1 MVIREERLI
10 GKTIEPG
17 VKESRRALVTR
28 KILKNENGGL
38 FIAAVLLFVVL
49 SLSSD
54 SFLTQ
59 YNIFNTTRTLSLY
72 LFIALTQAIILVGG
86 GMSLSVG
93 AIAGLSTIAA
103 GYCLDT
109 LGIGGPVAIV
119 IGILVGCAA
128 GAFNGFMI
136 TKTGLSAFVVTLA
149 TSFVYTGFV
158 FGITNGYAFTNIP
171 VSFTLVGRGNLFGLP
186 ISLYLIILT
195 LVLISVVFRYTLF
208 GRRLLA
214 TGDNLVAA
222 RLSGINTNR
231 IIFLSHVLSGL
242 FSAIAALVY
251 ISRMSSAQPAA
262 GQNWLIV
269 SFAIAIIGG
278 TALNGGTISMIGLLL
293 GGIIMVLIKNGLIL
307 LKVNVYYEQV
317 FFGMLILLAVGI
329 DRVRTFYTRKDA
341 K

>member
-1 MVIREERLI
+1 MRENSLRSRPI
-10 GKTIEPG
+10 GA
-17 VKESRRALVTR
+17 VLR
-28 KILKNENGGL
+28 NENSGL
-38 FIAAVLLFVVL
+38 LIAAVLLFIVL

-54 SFLTQ
+54 SFLTV
-59 YNIFNTTRTLSLY
+59 YNLFNTARTLSLY

-93 AIAGLSTIAA
+93 AVAGLSTIAA
-103 GYCLDT
+103 GYCIDT
-109 LGIGGPVAIV
+109 LHAGGLVAIIV
-119 IGILVGCAA
+119 GLLVGSAA
-128 GAFNGFMI
+128 GAINGLII

-149 TSFVYTGFV
+149 TSFIYTGFV
-158 FGITNGYAFTNIP
+158 FGITKGYAFTNIP
-171 VSFTLVGRGNLFGLP
+171 ESFTFVGRGDLFGLP
-186 ISLYLIILT
+186 VVLYFVM
-195 LVLISVVFRYTLF
+195 LVLALIYIMFRFTLF

-214 TGDNLVAA
+214 TGDNTVAA

-231 IIFLSHVLSGL
+231 VILMSHVLSGL
-242 FSAIAALVY
+242 FSAVAALVY

-278 TALNGGTISMIGLLL
+278 TALKGGTISMVGLIL

-329 DRVRTFYTRKDA
+329 DRVREVYAGADA
-341 K
+341 R